1 VVHFDKC
8 QLSKFQELIRFNR
21 LIEVVKRTLAFM
33 IKAVKGLVVMSG
45 ELEEVCNSLMVGKVP
60 TAWANKSYPSLKPL
74 GSYVLDLIQRWVRDL
89 QTCTT

>member
-33 IKAVKGLVVMSG
+33 IKAVKGLVVMSVIVIDIFKKNCQIN
-45 ELEEVCNSLMVGKVP
+45 LSLVM
-60 TAWANKSYPSLKPL
+60 SS
-74 GSYVLDLIQRWVRDL
+74 
-89 QTCTT
+89 